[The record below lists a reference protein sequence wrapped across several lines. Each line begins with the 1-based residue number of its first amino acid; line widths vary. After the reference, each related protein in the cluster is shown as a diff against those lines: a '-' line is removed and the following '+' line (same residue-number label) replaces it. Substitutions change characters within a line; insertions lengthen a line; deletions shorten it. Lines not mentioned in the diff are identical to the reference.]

1 MFHLCYIVCFVVEID
16 ATANQKPY
24 EKVEEKIIRD
34 YISVKM
40 MNDQKDGS
48 LILPEIDDFDIIYV
62 RKSVRQTYSQ
72 DSDGVPCTLTVSK
85 EQETIKRDADADSD
99 KRVRN
104 IDKELF

>member
-1 MFHLCYIVCFVVEID
+1 MFHLCDIVCFVAETD

-24 EKVEEKIIRD
+24 EKEEDKIITD
-34 YISVKM
+34 YLSEKM
-40 MNDQKDGS
+40 MIDQTDGS
-48 LILPEIDDFDIIYV
+48 LILPEIDDFDISYV